1 MTARE
6 LLYSVDGMVRLE
18 VKTGI
23 STLTIKSLNGGTSIV
38 DTVFRF
44 SGLDSEI
51 LNAPARIKDPVGDF
65 TSVVVD
71 MEEFNRTKGK
81 EK

>member
-6 LLYSVDGMVRLE
+6 LLYSVDGTVRLD
-18 VKTGI
+18 VNTGL
-23 STLTIKSLNGGTSIV
+23 STLTIKSLNGGTLIV
-38 DTVFRF
+38 DTVSR
-44 SGLDSEI
+44 LDSEI

-71 MEEFNRTKGK
+71 MNEFNRIKGK
-81 EK
+81 KK